1 MKKAVKTRKV
11 TTSTRKVT
19 TSLDKKKNLKKKG
32 PTTQRKQSKKTML
45 LRSQSNKF
53 KASDRILF
61 FDDDLEHNIKPFRQR
76 WPGVKA
82 IHVPEGKNYAAIL
95 NEAADFHYPRLF
107 AALYPLNQYAQAL
120 VAGLTVDKPHNLC
133 DMCETTTGEA
143 LTLHDLALI
152 TEWANKPLPL
162 AAATATGQSAA
173 PAKKVVLFD
182 WDKTISICN
191 GINTPDSVANK
202 AFDDAAKYSQTMPF
216 TFMEMAQYFAGT
228 IERFHALRQ
237 MFAELRRNQV
247 RCLIFTNNGW
257 AYVPKTG
264 GPKRFERVNFFTQIA
279 QALDPGITAADIIYG
294 HLDKQAEFGKNK
306 VLQAL
311 YTGR

>member
-1 MKKAVKTRKV
+1 MKKA
-11 TTSTRKVT
+11 TSTRKVY
-19 TSLDKKKNLKKKG
+19 TSTRKINTSTRKKKNLKKKN
-32 PTTQRKQSKKTML
+32 PTTQRKQTML

-53 KASDRILF
+53 KASDRMLF

-152 TEWANKPLPL
+152 TEWANKPLP
-162 AAATATGQSAA
+162 G
-173 PAKKVVLFD
+173 KKVVLFD

-191 GINTPDSVANK
+191 GINTPDSAANK
-202 AFDDAAKYSQTMPF
+202 AFDEAAEYSQTMPF

-257 AYVPKTG
+257 AFVPKTG
-264 GPKRFERVNFFTQIA
+264 GPKRFERINFFTQIA
-279 QALDPGITAADIIYG
+279 QALDPGMTAFDIIYG

-311 YTGR
+311 YVGR

>member
-1 MKKAVKTRKV
+1 MKKKVSTRKV
-11 TTSTRKVT
+11 TTSTRK
-19 TSLDKKKNLKKKG
+19 KKNLKKKA
-32 PTTQRKQSKKTML
+32 PTTQRKQTML

-53 KASDRILF
+53 KASDRMLF

-107 AALYPLNQYAQAL
+107 ATLYPLNQYAQAL

-152 TEWANKPLPL
+152 TEWANKPLNTTTV
-162 AAATATGQSAA
+162 AGKGAA

-191 GINTPDSVANK
+191 GINTPDSAANK
-202 AFDDAAKYSQTMPF
+202 AFDEAAKYSQTMPF

-257 AYVPKTG
+257 AFVPKTG

-311 YTGR
+311 YVER